1 MPDLLDKIVSVSAI
15 VISLFTLIMMM
26 SRTSHQNAA
35 DNGTYVK
42 NVTDMAEINTKA
54 RLETEQRAEKLETR
68 ITDLEKLLDGMAY
81 RVTFVVHT
89 GEEPRIE
96 KISVERFSNSRL
108 GDEKPMYDARKKV
121 MGVNR

>member
-15 VISLFTLIMMM
+15 VISLFTLIIMM

>member
-35 DNGTYVK
+35 DNGAYVK

>member
-35 DNGTYVK
+35 DNGAYVK

-108 GDEKPMYDARKKV
+108 GDEKPMYDARKKSD
-121 MGVNR
+121 GGK